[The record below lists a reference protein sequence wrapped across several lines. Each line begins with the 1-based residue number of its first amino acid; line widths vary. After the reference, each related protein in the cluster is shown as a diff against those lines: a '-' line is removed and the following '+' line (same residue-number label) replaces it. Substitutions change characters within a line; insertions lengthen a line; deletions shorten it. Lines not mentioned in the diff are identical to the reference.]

1 MILVEMN
8 DMGYDHPLLEV
19 LAVFRCLMFW
29 TCLMFFFFFPGVLT
43 TYRLL
48 KKTSPARRVLPR
60 WDSYANPIPIIP
72 VTSSMSQWVEV
83 DLYRYEH
90 LEDTSI

>member
-1 MILVEMN
+1 MP
-8 DMGYDHPLLEV
+8 DV
-19 LAVFRCLMFW
+19 LDVSDV
-29 TCLMFFFFFPGVLT
+29 FFPGVLT
-43 TYRLL
+43 TYRLP
-48 KKTSPARRVLPR
+48 KKTSPARIVLPR

-72 VTSSMSQWVEV
+72 VTSSTSQWVKV